1 MFGFKKKQKLPSRA
15 MLNALEEKRRLGK
28 RDLKKDLARY
38 MKQHANDKL
47 DTHKTISNTYL

>member
-1 MFGFKKKQKLPSRA
+1 MFGFKKKQKIPSRA

-38 MKQHANDKL
+38 MEKHKFDKL
-47 DTHKTISNTYL
+47 DTRRIPNQ